1 MSTHKTTRDKILKH
15 PIFEACKDLEVS
27 PFWKALFEA
36 YSYGQFPKGLIF
48 QNDTLSYKKM
58 KKVAMTCYVPADPSE
73 ALHVIKHFLR
83 NEVGVISVDEITKK
97 KIEMTIALRK
107 NALPVDA
114 TWKEIRAPT
123 TKQQMIA
130 LFCFK
135 MMELCDMTPAE
146 TNSLFI
152 TINVGLI
159 CETITYDD
167 IILIGGTISEIKG
180 LRRDEYGFYTERRV
194 KPVKLVLLKNEHKT
208 KQAPTSKNWP
218 KIRQQYAA
226 YIGVK

>member
-1 MSTHKTTRDKILKH
+1 MSTRKTTRDKNLRY
-15 PIFEACKDLEVS
+15 PIFEACKELEVS
-27 PFWKALFEA
+27 PFWKTLFEA
-36 YSYGQFPKGLIF
+36 YSFGQFPKGLIF
-48 QNDTLSYKKM
+48 QNDTLSYKKT
-58 KKVAMTCYVPADPSE
+58 KKAPMTCYVSSDPEE
-73 ALHVIKHFLR
+73 ALRTIKHFLR

-97 KIEMTIALRK
+97 KVEMTIALRK
-107 NALPVDA
+107 NLIPADA

-123 TKQQMIA
+123 TRQQMIA

-159 CETITYDD
+159 CETIMHDD
-167 IILIGGTISEIKG
+167 IVLSGGTIQEIKG
-180 LRRDEYGFYTERRV
+180 LRRDEYGFYTERTV
-194 KPVKLVLLKNEHKT
+194 KPVKLMLTKNEHKN
-208 KQAPTSKNWP
+208 KQSPTSKSWP